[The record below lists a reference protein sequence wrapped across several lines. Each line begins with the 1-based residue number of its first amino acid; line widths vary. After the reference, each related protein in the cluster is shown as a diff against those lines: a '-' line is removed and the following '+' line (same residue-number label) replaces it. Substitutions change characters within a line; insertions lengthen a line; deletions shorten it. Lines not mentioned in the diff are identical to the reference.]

1 MMKLSD
7 VKFYKSV
14 WLWSNEILIDE
25 KREVV
30 FVWRSNVGKSS
41 IMNALFEKKDLVK
54 TSSRPWKTLLANQF
68 LVSNKYYLT
77 DLPGYWFAKLGKNLK
92 EQLDWLISWYL
103 EEKAEYIKKVVILI
117 DSKLWA
123 RQVDIDMYKYIL
135 DLELPV
141 TIVLSKADKLGNSEI
156 SKSIAHA
163 KNQFFWQEIFAV
175 SSLKK
180 TWIRELEKSI
190 KACLLDK

>member
-1 MMKLSD
+1 MKLSE

-14 WLWSNEILIDE
+14 WLWTKEVFIDE

-54 TSSRPWKTLLANQF
+54 TSSKPGKTRLANLF
-68 LVSNKYYLT
+68 LIENKYYLT

-92 EQLDWLISWYL
+92 EELDWLISWYL
-103 EEKAEYIKKVVILI
+103 EEKSEYIKKVVILI
-117 DSKLWA
+117 DTKLWA
-123 RQVDIDMYKYIL
+123 QEVDIEMYKYIL
-135 DLELPV
+135 ELGLPV
-141 TIVLSKADKLGNSEI
+141 TIVLSKTDKL
-156 SKSIAHA
+156 SKNEVAKSLAHT
-163 KNQFFWQEIFAV
+163 KNQFFWQEIIPV

-190 KACLLDK
+190 KACLLEK